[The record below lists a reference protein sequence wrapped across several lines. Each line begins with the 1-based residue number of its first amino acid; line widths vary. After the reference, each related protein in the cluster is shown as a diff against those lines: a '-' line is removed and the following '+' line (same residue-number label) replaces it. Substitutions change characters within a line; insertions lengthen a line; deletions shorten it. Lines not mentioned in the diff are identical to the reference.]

1 MNPPKKLPV
10 FKIANFK
17 DYCHCMDFDSNFY
30 IRKFSDH
37 VKENLFIE
45 KPHSHDFYLMLLV
58 TKGDGRH
65 YIDFKEYEVHPGAM
79 FILAPG
85 LIHRWNM
92 SKDIEGYI
100 LFFTKKYF
108 MLDFK
113 HDNLSRFPFFKKQ
126 FGIPYITLSLEGTK
140 EILKIYKRMDFEYHS
155 RGLDYHEMIRMSLNA
170 MLINLSRKLLNQIA
184 VKCAF
189 NYEIV
194 QLNTFEEL
202 IELNFRD
209 HKPISFYCDSMN
221 LSTKQLSYICK
232 KLVAKVPS
240 ELLMDRIILEAKRL
254 IIFTDLSINQIS
266 NTLNYSDSSYFVRLF
281 KKMCKQTPDQF
292 RSFKSQTQ
300 TKNLIRNLGEN
311 SA

>member
-1 MNPPKKLPV
+1 MKSPKALPV
-10 FKIANFK
+10 FNIANFK
-17 DYCHCMDFDSNFY
+17 DYCDCMDFDSNFY

-45 KPHSHDFYLMLLV
+45 KPHAHDFYLMLLV
-58 TKGDGRH
+58 TKGEGKH

-85 LIHRWNM
+85 LVHRWNM
-92 SKDIEGYI
+92 SKDIDGYI

-113 HDNLSRFPFFKKQ
+113 HDNLSRFPFFKKHSSV
-126 FGIPYITLSLEGTK
+126 PYIGLSKKSAK
-140 EILKIYKRMDFEYHS
+140 EVYTFYELMNKEYHE
-155 RGLDYHEMIRMSLNA
+155 RDLDYHEMIRMYLNTI
-170 MLINLSRKLLNQIA
+170 LINLSRKLLGKKTLA
-184 VKCAF
+184 YAY

-202 IELNFRD
+202 IETYFIE
-209 HKPISFYCDSMN
+209 HKPIGFYSEAMN

-254 IIFTDLSINQIS
+254 IIYTDLSINQIS
-266 NTLNYSDSSYFVRLF
+266 NKLNYSDSSYFVRLF
-281 KKMCKQTPDQF
+281 KKMCNQTPEQF
-292 RSFKSQTQ
+292 RSFKSKTQ
-300 TKNLIRNLGEN
+300 TKNLIRTL
-311 SA
+311 